1 MLKKAYCISYTP
13 LLYGPPRVDLSE
25 VGRDDPERLR
35 ELLSGA
41 VSGLALGCAWVI
53 HNSYPVPVLVYER
66 GAEIYD
72 HLVEWAE
79 YDPPGWFRLYH
90 AELPGDANEP
100 PGYLVALQPRIDR
113 SVERF
118 KRSFPASFL
127 DGATIEVVFSPLY
140 IVATSTIYRDLRDRI
155 GSTSL
160 VGILDARDFDPN
172 NPAVFKL
179 DRIRPLGP
187 FAVGDIDELGGAA
200 AFLEGVVK
208 FPG

>member
-1 MLKKAYCISYTP
+1 MARRAYCISYVP
-13 LLYGPPRVDLSE
+13 LLYGSPGVDLAE
-25 VGRDDPERLR
+25 GGRNDPDRLR

-41 VSGLALGCAWVI
+41 VSGLAVGCAWVM
-53 HNSYPVPVLVYER
+53 HDGCPVPVLVYDR

-79 YDPPGWFRLYH
+79 YDPPGWFKLYH
-90 AELPGDANEP
+90 AELPADANES

-113 SVERF
+113 SLERLNLA
-118 KRSFPASFL
+118 RPAGRL
-127 DGATIEVVFSPLY
+127 DDATIEVIFCPLY
-140 IVATSTIYRDLRDRI
+140 VVATSSIYRDLRDRI

-160 VGILDARDFDPN
+160 AGILDARDFDLN
-172 NPAVFKL
+172 RPAAFKL
-179 DRIRPLGP
+179 DKIRQLGP
-187 FAVGDIDELGGAA
+187 LTVGDIDELGGAA